1 MRQST
6 RGRDGAPLFAF
17 FEAFS
22 AAKDP
27 ARPYLNE
34 DRLVAYGQRTFAVI
48 DGVTDKSGAR
58 LDGFTGGWHAGHALE
73 GALRELDDEGV
84 LAHGSTEAVV
94 ARLNAAIAA
103 RYERFGLAAV
113 AERDPNRR
121 FAAAAAI
128 AHVDGGA
135 LRLLVVGDCGARVD
149 GARVVHRPHAV
160 DDVMARLRASV
171 FASLGEEDA
180 DASSSRRL
188 EVARAYVVQG
198 IATPPLPD
206 DPALGAAHG
215 RIAARAWSD
224 LLAAFPEI
232 ERGLLRSL
240 ADGGI
245 RGAARLRN
253 AAGPLAHGVLDGFPT
268 SLDHVEDLRLDGGA
282 LATLELFSDG
292 YFGWPRTCGRVA
304 DWEAHFAMVER
315 VDPHRINRFAS
326 TKGSSP
332 GRFADDRS
340 VLILRRE
347 PTDHEAA

>member
-1 MRQST
+1 
-6 RGRDGAPLFAF
+6 
-17 FEAFS
+17 
-22 AAKDP
+22 
-27 ARPYLNE
+27 
-34 DRLVAYGQRTFAVI
+34 VI

-58 LDGFTGGWHAGHALE
+58 LDGFAGGWHAGHALE

-84 LAHGSTEAVV
+84 LARGSTEAVL
-94 ARLNAAIAA
+94 ARLNAAIAT
-103 RYERFGLAAV
+103 RYERFGLSDV

-128 AHVDGGA
+128 AHVDGDA

-149 GARVVHRPHAV
+149 GARVVHRPHPV

-171 FASLGEEDA
+171 FAALGEEDA
-180 DASSSRRL
+180 EAPLSRRL

-198 IATPPLPD
+198 IATPPIAD
-206 DPALGAAHG
+206 DPSLAAAHA
-215 RIAARAWSD
+215 RIAARAWSH
-224 LLAAFPEI
+224 LVASFPDV
-232 ERGLLRSL
+232 ERGLLRAL

-253 AAGPLAHGVLDGFPT
+253 GAGPYAHGVLDGFST
-268 SLDHVEDLRLDGGA
+268 AIDHVEDLRLDGGA
-282 LATLELFSDG
+282 VATLELFSDG
-292 YFGWPRTCGRVA
+292 YFGWPRASGRVA
-304 DWEAHFAMVER
+304 DWEAHFALVER
-315 VDPHRINRFAS
+315 VDPHRTGRFAS

-347 PTDHEAA
+347 PPDHEAA